1 MNVMLSKDVDP
12 ASDIRSGFL
21 HVDGVRLETR
31 FIGPDPADAPTLV
44 FLHEGL
50 GSIELWRDLPDRV
63 AEATGLG
70 VFLYSRHGY
79 GASDH
84 KPHPWADTYLHEE
97 ALIWLPRV
105 LKAAGIRR
113 AVLVGHSDGGS
124 IAAIAASA
132 NVARQVQGVVLMAP
146 HVMVEPAVLDGVQA
160 AVRAYEGGRLRQQLG
175 RYHPHVDDVFWGW
188 AKAWMQFGRI
198 GWDVRPFLSGVSV
211 PVLVMQGDGDEYGTA
226 DQYQSVAKA
235 VSGPVEVLELENC
248 RHLLYRDRP
257 DDVVNAV
264 VDFALRI
271 LA

>member
-1 MNVMLSKDVDP
+1 M
-12 ASDIRSGFL
+12 
-21 HVDGVRLETR
+21 RLETR

-70 VFLYSRHGY
+70 VFLYSRNGY
-79 GASDH
+79 GGSDH
-84 KPHPWADTYLHEE
+84 KPHPWAETYLHDE

-105 LKAAGIRR
+105 LNAAGIRR

-132 NVARQVQGVVLMAP
+132 NVAHQVEGVVLMAP
-146 HVMVEPAVLDGVQA
+146 HVMVEPAVLDGVKSA
-160 AVRAYEGGRLRQQLG
+160 IAAYEGGRLREQLG
-175 RYHPHVDDVFWGW
+175 RYQPHVDDVFWGW
-188 AKAWMQFGRI
+188 AKAWMDFGRI
-198 GWDVRPFLSGVSV
+198 GWDIRPQLSGITV
-211 PVLVMQGDGDEYGTA
+211 PVLVMQGDGDEYGSA
-226 DQYQSVAKA
+226 EQYDSVARA

-257 DDVVNAV
+257 DDVVEAV
-264 VDFALRI
+264 VNFALRT
-271 LA
+271 LS